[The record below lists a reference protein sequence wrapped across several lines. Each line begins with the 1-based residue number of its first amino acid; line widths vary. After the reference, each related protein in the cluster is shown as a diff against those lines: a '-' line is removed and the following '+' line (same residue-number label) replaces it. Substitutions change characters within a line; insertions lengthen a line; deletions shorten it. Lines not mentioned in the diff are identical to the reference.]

1 MIILEFH
8 CNSVQLLGGYIRF
21 YAVLYA
27 PVLPREKKMFLA
39 LGLTIVLPDTATL
52 ENGYYTADVILSKV
66 TCNPQKLCGV
76 KLWMEL
82 MLNY

>member
-52 ENGYYTADVILSKV
+52 GKWLLHSRCYLEQGHL
-66 TCNPQKLCGV
+66 
-76 KLWMEL
+76 
-82 MLNY
+82 

>member
-8 CNSVQLLGGYIRF
+8 CNSIQLLGGYIRF
-21 YAVLYA
+21 YAVF
-27 PVLPREKKMFLA
+27 PREKKMFLA

-76 KLWMEL
+76 K
-82 MLNY
+82 